1 MNNELRD
8 MTKAFQ
14 ESDKR
19 RKNAEAALSEAQ
31 SRITED
37 TSRIQELSSQNDKMK
52 VGRIKKEE
60 SQGWKGKRGVGICVG
75 EGDDEGGRRENE
87 RGRKM
92 EDRMKGKGRECYYIN
107 LVDPLASVSN

>member
-1 MNNELRD
+1 MDKAKNHLEADNESLNNELKD

-52 VGRIKKEE
+52 VRE
-60 SQGWKGKRGVGICVG
+60 RAC
-75 EGDDEGGRRENE
+75 EGGN
-87 RGRKM
+87 RGWEGVIYAMKRKK
-92 EDRMKGKGRECYYIN
+92 KGE
-107 LVDPLASVSN
+107 

>member
-1 MNNELRD
+1 

-52 VGRIKKEE
+52 VRERE
-60 SQGWKGKRGVGICVG
+60 LVR
-75 EGDDEGGRRENE
+75 EGGRERE
-87 RGRKM
+87 
-92 EDRMKGKGRECYYIN
+92 RMGGSDIRDEEK
-107 LVDPLASVSN
+107 

>member
-1 MNNELRD
+1 

-52 VGRIKKEE
+52 VRE
-60 SQGWKGKRGVGICVG
+60 SVC
-75 EGDDEGGRRENE
+75 D
-87 RGRKM
+87 RGR
-92 EDRMKGKGRECYYIN
+92 EG
-107 LVDPLASVSN
+107 

>member
-1 MNNELRD
+1 MEAQTENLNNELRD

-37 TSRIQELSSQNDKMK
+37 TSRIQELSTQNDKMK
-52 VGRIKKEE
+52 VGGRRREE
-60 SQGWKGKRGVGICVG
+60 SEGWKK
-75 EGDDEGGRRENE
+75 GDRR
-87 RGRKM
+87 
-92 EDRMKGKGRECYYIN
+92 I
-107 LVDPLASVSN
+107 